1 MATEI
6 PTPAT
11 TSSLAPTPPDERA
24 LRRARLWRALRVV
37 VLLGLIHAVL
47 SYTLSLMLF
56 HPSREVGRDVERA
69 GGERVSYVTSDGV
82 RLVSWLIP
90 SRGPRRR
97 TVVYFHGNAGL
108 ASGCWGWGVWLA
120 NRGSDVLLAE
130 YRGYGES
137 EGSPTA
143 AGIERDAEAA
153 IRYLLEERRVSPRE
167 LVVHGQSLGGAAAVV
182 ALAGPARDAAGGVLE
197 STFTSLHDMGRAVV
211 GLPLTYLVPDAYHLN
226 SASRVSALR
235 APILQ
240 LHGDRDETVP
250 FAQAERLRDLVR
262 PRRFVRVPGGTHNLV
277 DPWVDEEVT
286 RFVEEVAP

>member
-1 MATEI
+1 M
-6 PTPAT
+6 
-11 TSSLAPTPPDERA
+11 
-24 LRRARLWRALRVV
+24 RRARAWKALRIA
-37 VLLGLIHAVL
+37 VLLGVIHVVL

-82 RLVSWLIP
+82 RLVSWLVP
-90 SRGPRRR
+90 ARGPRRR
-97 TVVYFHGNAGL
+97 TVVYFHGNAGV
-108 ASGCWGWGVWLA
+108 ASGCWPWASWLA
-120 NRGSDVLLAE
+120 ERGSDVLLAE

-137 EGSPTA
+137 DGSPSA

-153 IRYLLEERRVSPRE
+153 ILFLLEQRHVAPGE
-167 LVVHGQSLGGAAAVV
+167 LVVHGQSLGGAAAMV
-182 ALAGPARDAAGGVLE
+182 ALTGPARDAAGGVLE

-226 SASRVSALR
+226 SASRAPRLR

-250 FAQAERLRDLVR
+250 FSQGERLRDLVR
-262 PRRFVRVPGGTHNLV
+262 PRRFVRVPGGGHNLV

-286 RFVEEVAP
+286 RFIVEVAP